1 MDTATEIE
9 YEKRELNRRYA
20 QARNSL
26 ILAATQ
32 LQKLQEEFG
41 FEYDDTIIELRSVRE
56 QLRFDQAMATEMIEN
71 MAQDF
76 EANDATAAA
85 K

>member
-32 LQKLQEEFG
+32 LQKLQDEFG
-41 FEYDDTIIELRSVRE
+41 FEYDETITELKNVRE
-56 QLRFDQAMATEMIEN
+56 QLRVDQDMATEMIES

-76 EANDATAAA
+76 ELDTAAA